1 MRFLG
6 SNATEMRWRPGLCP
20 GPHLGSLQRSPRLS
34 ARFQKP
40 LRGGKGTGGEARRYG
55 GRKGKVRRKGEE
67 RKRGEGRGL

>member
-1 MRFLG
+1 MQQKCVGGRG
-6 SNATEMRWRPGLCP
+6 SAPDPM
-20 GPHLGSLQRSPRLS
+20 HLGSLQRSPRLS

>member
-1 MRFLG
+1 M
-6 SNATEMRWRPGLCP
+6 
-20 GPHLGSLQRSPRLS
+20 HLGSLQRSPRLS